1 MELIDWQ
8 PGNGSRY
15 PIAFYKHNLDGHLTW
30 MVTWLMHSD
39 VSGPS
44 FKWSGNRVDLDYM
57 ADKMGIRSADAQGIA
72 AFLYTRGI
80 TAQLYWD
87 EWCRFNRAEELGFDK
102 LLVKS

>member
-1 MELIDWQ
+1 MEFIDWQ

-57 ADKMGIRSADAQGIA
+57 ADKMGIRGPDALPPNCTGRNGA
-72 AFLYTRGI
+72 GSTGLRS
-80 TAQLYWD
+80 
-87 EWCRFNRAEELGFDK
+87 LG
-102 LLVKS
+102 LTNSS